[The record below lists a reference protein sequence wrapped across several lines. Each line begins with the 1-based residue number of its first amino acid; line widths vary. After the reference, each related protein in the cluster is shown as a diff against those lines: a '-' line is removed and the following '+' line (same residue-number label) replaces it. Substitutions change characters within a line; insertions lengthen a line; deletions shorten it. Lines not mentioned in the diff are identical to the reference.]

1 MRTGR
6 TYQLRTLR
14 TLDGVAVVIWMN
26 GEAVGIT
33 FAPTLEEVAT
43 AVGRVV
49 GEHALAQLLRP
60 GVAAGARASAR

>member
-14 TLDGVAVVIWMN
+14 TLDGFAVVVWMN
-26 GEAVGIT
+26 GEPVGIT

-49 GEHALAQLLRP
+49 GEHAVAQLLRA
-60 GVAAGARASAR
+60 GVGAGVRASAR